1 VQTPDTKTWAA
12 ADHKFAFTITRERRR
27 NGPTGSASVFV
38 ARVSCLDGSYQRKFG
53 RKFKTFKAAARLCS
67 NFTRAARRQT
77 AYHEAGHAVVAHL
90 LGFTGVWVD
99 MEDNLYRAIT
109 RHDFLPT
116 LLTVADDG
124 FTLPSPITCIRI

>member
-1 VQTPDTKTWAA
+1 
-12 ADHKFAFTITRERRR
+12 
-27 NGPTGSASVFV
+27 
-38 ARVSCLDGSYQRKFG
+38 VSCLDGSYQRKFG